1 MKRVDSC
8 MIVIDPSGVA
18 LVLLY
23 MIMLVVLFI
32 ISKIRK
38 KRVISI
44 DFFIQASFILYLMML
59 AKYTLLPIRLFDDL
73 DVSNATY
80 FQLTPLT
87 SILFY
92 LQNLDVP
99 VYGIQLFG
107 NLVLL
112 LPFAIYLNIKKQ
124 RSLIFNIITP
134 IIISLSIETL
144 QLLIDFITQFPNKIF
159 DVDDLLLNVAGFL
172 IGALLSKYARAIIGS
187 LKLRLQ

>member
-1 MKRVDSC
+1 MKSVDSC

>member
-1 MKRVDSC
+1 MIYC
-8 MIVIDPSGVA
+8 MITIDPSVIV
-18 LVLLY
+18 LVIFY
-23 MIMLVVLFI
+23 MITLTFLLLI
-32 ISKIRK
+32 TKIRK
-38 KRVISI
+38 KRIYSI
-44 DFFIQASFILYLMML
+44 DFFIQATFILYLMML
-59 AKYTLLPIRLFDDL
+59 AKYTLLPIRLFADADI
-73 DVSNATY
+73 SAATY

-107 NLVLL
+107 NLILL

-124 RSLIFNIITP
+124 RSLMFNIITP

-144 QLLIDFITQFPNKIF
+144 QLLIDFITHFPNKIF

>member
-1 MKRVDSC
+1 

-44 DFFIQASFILYLMML
+44 DFFVQATFTLYLMML
-59 AKYTLLPIRLFDDL
+59 VKYTLLPIRLFDDL

-80 FQLTPLT
+80 FQLSPLT

-99 VYGIQLFG
+99 VYVIQLFG

-124 RSLIFNIITP
+124 RSLMFNIITP
-134 IIISLSIETL
+134 IIISLSIETI

-172 IGALLSKYARAIIGS
+172 IGAWLSKYARTIISS

>member
-1 MKRVDSC
+1 

-59 AKYTLLPIRLFDDL
+59 AKYTLLPIRLFADADI
-73 DVSNATY
+73 SAATY

-107 NLVLL
+107 NLILL

-124 RSLIFNIITP
+124 RSLMFNIITP